1 MYQTI
6 IMIYSMIEMHCLK
19 NVIFFPKNFKFVLS
33 EKVFINL
40 VFTKT
45 ISKNDTLFHKD
56 KSDMAGR
63 NGQNRALQNVF

>member
-1 MYQTI
+1 M
-6 IMIYSMIEMHCLK
+6 LF
-19 NVIFFPKNFKFVLS
+19 FFPKNFKFVLS
-33 EKVFINL
+33 KKVFINL

-45 ISKNDTLFHKD
+45 ISKDDTLFHKD